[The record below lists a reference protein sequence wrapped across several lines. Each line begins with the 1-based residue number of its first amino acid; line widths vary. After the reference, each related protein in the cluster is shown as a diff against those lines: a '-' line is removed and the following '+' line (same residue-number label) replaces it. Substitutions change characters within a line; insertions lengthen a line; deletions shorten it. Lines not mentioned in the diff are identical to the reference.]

1 MSARQGGT
9 ETVSDG
15 GEEEERNEGNVQ
27 GLKTTKEKEKRRRQE
42 VDKRNKIL
50 F

>member
-27 GLKTTKEKEKRRRQE
+27 GLKTTKEKKKEKEAGSRE
-42 VDKRNKIL
+42 AEEN
-50 F
+50 FF